1 MTQEMEILYHKLV
14 TVKTQSV
21 KAAFKHVR
29 AELELLDLDGRID
42 IDVSEK
48 GLRKINKPLRKLNKI
63 FKGRSNETAK
73 DVYESYPT
81 DSTEYFVLKCVAN
94 IMENSHKSSIF

>member
-21 KAAFKHVR
+21 KAAYRHVR
-29 AELELLDLDGRID
+29 AELEMLDLDGRID

-48 GLRKINKPLRKLNKI
+48 GLRKMNKPLRKLNKI
-63 FKGRSNETAK
+63 YKGRSQESAHN
-73 DVYESYPT
+73 VYDSYPV
-81 DSTEYFVLKCVAN
+81 DSTEYFVLKCVVN
-94 IMENSHKSSIF
+94 IMENSRKPSIF